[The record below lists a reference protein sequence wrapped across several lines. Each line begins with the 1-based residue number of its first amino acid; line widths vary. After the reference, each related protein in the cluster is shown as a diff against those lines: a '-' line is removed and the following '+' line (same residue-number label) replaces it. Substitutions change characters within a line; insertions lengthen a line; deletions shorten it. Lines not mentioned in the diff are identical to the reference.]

1 MSLKSLVT
9 TLLAVTIF
17 SAGLTAGPGGIT
29 RTRREAVRL
38 YENGMYGQARTLFE
52 SLSGDPLSEGYTVLC
67 AMKQRAADYPEL
79 LADYE
84 RRHPASGM
92 SSLLHFEYGRLL
104 FDEGRYERAATEFS
118 EVAPEALTEAE
129 MTEYVFKY
137 G

>member
-79 LADYE
+79 
-84 RRHPASGM
+84 
-92 SSLLHFEYGRLL
+92 
-104 FDEGRYERAATEFS
+104 
-118 EVAPEALTEAE
+118 VKEAE
-129 MTEYVFKY
+129 QYHV
-137 G
+137 